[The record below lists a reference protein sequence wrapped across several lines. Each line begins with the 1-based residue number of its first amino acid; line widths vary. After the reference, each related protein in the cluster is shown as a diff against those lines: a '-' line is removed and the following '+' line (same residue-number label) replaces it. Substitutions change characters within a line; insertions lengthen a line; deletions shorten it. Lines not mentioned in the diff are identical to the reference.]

1 MPRAVSSA
9 TTPRNEPAKLWM
21 LLIGVNEYQDA
32 TLPTLQ
38 YSAID
43 CQSLGDVLT
52 EVVSSSF
59 ATCNASIYHD
69 FAEQLPVITP
79 IQQSLLKIQQQAN
92 PQDTVLIYFSGHG
105 VLAGTQQEAVLCL
118 HDTDL
123 DRPTET
129 GLSIHTLLQTLSAC
143 AAHQQIIWLDACHSG
158 GMTLRG
164 LPVNPAAQLVD
175 VLQKQVKKS
184 QGLYALLSCD
194 RSQQSW
200 EFPELGHGIFTYFL
214 MKGLQG
220 EATNAHGLIDVDGLY
235 KYIYHQTLRYVDQTN
250 QQLRLVNQQKR
261 SRGES
266 KLQAEY
272 PLQTPKRIVEGIGEF
287 ILAKS
292 PIYLTTQAISHAQ
305 PIRRAL
311 IIDGFNH
318 QNAALEFSKLLSRAG
333 QFEVEYYP
341 KPGQDWSEIRTTIG
355 QLLENTPPATENHST
370 LLLYLRGQIRNQEDG
385 DASLILGETGEIS
398 RSWLRQHLRQHP
410 DHQQIIIL
418 DCPDGSHLENSNLE
432 AWVEDLQHEQG
443 RGQCILAAQSPL
455 ENPALFA
462 QALQEI
468 LSAID
473 PQKGLS
479 AAGWITHLQQAL
491 AGITPL
497 RVWLSGTRG
506 ILEIIP
512 EQTSL
517 KNRSGIDLGVCP
529 YMGLRAFSERE
540 TQYFYG
546 RDSLIEQ
553 LLRECVK
560 NPVLAIV
567 GASGSGKSSVMQAG
581 LLPQLRRGQHI
592 PNSDRWQIVQ
602 MRPGDRPITALSRS
616 LAYGNRDAANPYAPE
631 QIEGVLYQ
639 GVEGWVYWLRSQTE
653 PLTVLAIDQFEEL
666 FTLADEL
673 ERQRFIELITGAVE
687 YASDRF
693 KLVLTIRADFIAACL
708 ELPELSALV
717 QKHSILVPACLSEE
731 DYRRV
736 ITQPAEQVG
745 LSVDPELIEVLL
757 QELDRTTGDLPLLQ
771 FVLEELW
778 HYRSDGQ
785 LTLQSYQQQIGGLRG
800 VLETKAQAVY
810 DALSPD
816 EQACARWIFLNLTQ
830 VGENTEDTR
839 RRISRSTLAVTK
851 YAPKL
856 VERTLKALTAA
867 QLITI
872 DSTIDSAL
880 EPSVE
885 EFSKTTEEAKTTVDH
900 AIADSVDSAIE
911 SPIVSPNLISS
922 ETTIEVTHE
931 ILIRHWSTLRW
942 WLEEN
947 RGRLK
952 SQRQVE
958 QSAQQWQQHE
968 YKPEFLLRGVR
979 LAQAEELYIHYT
991 DELTSLTQEFVEAS
1005 IEARDREMIET
1016 RKRLRRAQIAVA
1028 LIGSLGL
1035 CALSFAGLASWR
1047 QRTAQLREIEA
1058 LTASSEALLN
1068 ANQQLE
1074 AVTDGVKAGE
1084 RWQNLERGG
1093 FKFLP
1098 LPGDLRIK
1106 VVTTLQQAL
1115 SRTQEINRIASDQSV
1130 NTITS
1135 NAEGNRIW
1143 FAGDDGKVIQYS
1155 IADNLA
1161 VNQRSQPIASQ
1172 SIANL
1177 GDRIQAMQLS
1187 PDQQWIASAL
1197 SNGTI
1202 DLRHVEGR
1210 PGEQLKGH
1218 SDWVTDVQWS
1228 PDGQRLVSASR
1239 DGTVRLWNRQW
1250 QRALWIGKGHQGWVN
1265 CIQFLTPQQIL
1276 SGGEDGT
1283 VRLWSIEGK
1292 LIKTWKAH
1300 TDRITAI
1307 ALRPN
1312 QSEFLTASA
1321 DRTIKRWD
1329 RNGKLLQTYEGHSD
1343 QINDLSWQRDGNA
1356 FVSVG
1361 SDRKIIF
1368 WAVTGEIQK
1377 TLVGSLEEI
1386 TQVRWLADGKT
1397 LLSSGADKLV
1407 HVWQLVDRPVIP
1419 LSTVPS
1425 IAFFPDSATL
1435 LATTQDKIVSQFHLQ
1450 IDRSPELVLSQPL
1463 PKFNSKELIT
1473 SFNVRPNSNQIVAGD
1488 AKGKLYSFRQDGQLN
1503 QQRSISPQRTNTV
1516 QISPDG
1522 STIASAGVDRSITLS
1537 RANTLEP
1544 FATLAGH
1551 TDEVKALQFSPNG
1564 QWLASA
1570 GSDRQIKLWNLATR
1584 SDRTLGKH
1592 SLEVSSLAFSPDT
1605 QWLASGSWDNTIQVW
1620 NVSTDKSVK
1629 LIGHSHGITSL
1640 NFTHDGQ
1647 VLISTSQDGTVKVW
1661 NPYTGELLKTLI
1673 NQGDS
1678 LKTGLLN
1685 TQGDRFAMA
1694 GEQSGLT
1701 VWNWNINSLVNQ
1713 GCDRLSTY
1721 LSTHPTP
1728 QTSISL
1734 CNTRL
1739 RITN

>member
-1 MPRAVSSA
+1 MPRAVSSSQ
-9 TTPRNEPAKLWM
+9 PKSNNQPAKLWM

-32 TLPTLQ
+32 TLPALQ

-59 ATCNASIYHD
+59 ATCDASIYHD
-69 FAEQLPVITP
+69 LAEQLPVVAP

-92 PQDTVLIYFSGHG
+92 AQDTVLIYFSGHG
-105 VLAGTQQEAVLCL
+105 VLAGSQQEAVLCL

-123 DRPTET
+123 DQPTET
-129 GLSIHTLLQTLSAC
+129 GLSIHALLQTLSAC

-164 LPVNPAAQLVD
+164 LPINPAAQLVD

-194 RSQQSW
+194 RAQQSW

-220 EATNAHGLIDVDGLY
+220 EAANPHGLIDVDSLY

-292 PIYLTTQAISHAQ
+292 PIYLTTQAISHTQ

-318 QNAALEFSKLLSRAG
+318 QNAALEFSKLLSHAG

-341 KPGQDWSEIRTTIG
+341 KPGQDWSDIKTTIAQ
-355 QLLENTPPATENHST
+355 QLETIPPNTENHST
-370 LLLYLRGQIRNQEDG
+370 LLLYLRGQILNQEDG
-385 DASLILGETGEIS
+385 EASLILGETGEIS
-398 RSWLRQHLRQHP
+398 RSWLRQYLRQHP
-410 DHQQIIIL
+410 EHQQMIIL
-418 DCPDGSHLENSNLE
+418 DCPKSNLDDCNLE

-443 RGQCILAAQSPL
+443 RGQCILAAQSPV
-455 ENPALFA
+455 ENSALFA
-462 QALQEI
+462 QALQET

-473 PQKGLS
+473 LQKGLS

-491 AGITPL
+491 AGMTPL

-512 EQTSL
+512 EQITL
-517 KNRSGIDLGVCP
+517 TTRSGIDLGVCP
-529 YMGLRAFSERE
+529 YLGLRAFSERE

-546 RDSLIEQ
+546 RESLVEQ
-553 LLRECVK
+553 LLNELVK
-560 NPVLAIV
+560 QPVLAIV

-581 LLPQLRRGQHI
+581 LIPQLRRGQHI

-616 LAYGNRDAANPYAPE
+616 LAHGNRNAANQNATHQYAPE

-666 FTLADEL
+666 FTLTDEL

-693 KLVLTIRADFIAACL
+693 KLVFTIRADFIAACL
-708 ELPELSALV
+708 ELPELAALV
-717 QKHSILVPACLSEE
+717 QKHSVLVPACLSEE

-745 LSVDPELIEVLL
+745 LRVDLELIEVLL

-778 HYRSDGQ
+778 HYRSEGQ

-851 YAPKL
+851 YAPDL

-872 DSTIDSAL
+872 DSALDSSTTLLPETPEADAVPQL
-880 EPSVE
+880 STAVE
-885 EFSKTTEEAKTTVDH
+885 S
-900 AIADSVDSAIE
+900 E
-911 SPIVSPNLISS
+911 SPILSSPEPRSETWP

-942 WLEEN
+942 WLDEN
-947 RGRLK
+947 RSRLK
-952 SQRQVE
+952 SQRQIE
-958 QSAQQWQQHE
+958 QSAQQWQQHD

-979 LAQAEELYIHYT
+979 LAQAEELYINYT
-991 DELTSLTQEFVEAS
+991 DELTSLTQEFVETS

-1028 LIGSLGL
+1028 LIGSLGV
-1035 CALSFAGLASWR
+1035 CALGFAGLASWR
-1047 QRTAQLREIEA
+1047 QRTAQLREIDA

-1068 ANQQLE
+1068 DNQQIE
-1074 AVTDGVKAGE
+1074 AVTDGLKAGTL
-1084 RWQNLERGG
+1084 WQSLETSWL
-1093 FKFLP
+1093 KFLP
-1098 LPGDLRIK
+1098 LPGDLRMK

-1115 SRTQEINRIASDQSV
+1115 SRTQETNRITSEQSV
-1130 NTITS
+1130 NAITS
-1135 NAEGNRIW
+1135 NIQGNVIF
-1143 FAGDDGKVIQYS
+1143 FAGDDGKIMQYS
-1155 IADNLA
+1155 LAD
-1161 VNQRSQPIASQ
+1161 QRSQ

-1177 GDRIQAMQLS
+1177 GDRIQAIQLS
-1187 PDQQWIASAL
+1187 PDQQWLASAL
-1197 SNGTI
+1197 RNGTI
-1202 DLRHVEGR
+1202 DLRHVDGR
-1210 PGEQLKGH
+1210 QELQLKGH

-1228 PDGQRLVSASR
+1228 PDGQQLVSASR
-1239 DGTVRLWNRQW
+1239 DGTVRLWNRQRQQAMW
-1250 QRALWIGKGHQGWVN
+1250 IGKWIGKGHQGWVN
-1265 CIQFLTPQQIL
+1265 CVRFLNARQIL

-1307 ALRPN
+1307 AIRPN
-1312 QSEFLTASA
+1312 QTEFLTASA

-1343 QINDLSWQRDGNA
+1343 QVNDLSWQRDGSS
-1356 FVSVG
+1356 FVSAG

-1368 WAVTGEIQK
+1368 WAATGEMQ
-1377 TLVGSLEEI
+1377 TSFLGSREEI
-1386 TQVRWLADGKT
+1386 KQVHWMSDGKT
-1397 LLSSGADKLV
+1397 LLSSGSDKLV
-1407 HVWQLVDRPVIP
+1407 RVWQMADHPGDRAPIP
-1419 LSTVPS
+1419 LSS
-1425 IAFFPDSATL
+1425 IPALTFLPDRPAL
-1435 LATTQDKIVSQFHLQ
+1435 LATTQDKVVSEFSL
-1450 IDRSPELVLSQPL
+1450 RSNPNSQRLLSSPIPRITTQ
-1463 PKFNSKELIT
+1463 NLIT
-1473 SFNVRPNSNQIVAGD
+1473 SLSVSKNGNTIITSDIQGHLFTFQA
-1488 AKGKLYSFRQDGQLN
+1488 DGRLQL
-1503 QQRSISPQRTNTV
+1503 QRSISPQRINTA

-1522 STIASAGVDRSITLS
+1522 STIASAGVDRTITLS
-1537 RANTLEP
+1537 RATTLEP
-1544 FATLAGH
+1544 FATLSGH
-1551 TDEVKALQFSPNG
+1551 SDEIKALQFSPKG

-1570 GSDRQIKLWNLATR
+1570 GSDRQVKLWNLVDR
-1584 SDRTLGKH
+1584 SSQTLGSH
-1592 SLEVSSLAFSPDT
+1592 SLEVSSLAFSPDS

-1620 NVSTDKSVK
+1620 NLTTRRSIK
-1629 LIGHSHGITSL
+1629 LTGHSHGITSL
-1640 NFTHDGQ
+1640 NFSPDGQ
-1647 VLISTSQDGTVKVW
+1647 TLVSTSQDGTVKLW
-1661 NPYTGELLKTLI
+1661 NPYTGNLIKTLI
-1673 NQGDS
+1673 HQGDS
-1678 LKTGLLN
+1678 LQKGWLN
-1685 TQGDRFAMA
+1685 GRGDAFAIA

-1701 VWNWNINSLVNQ
+1701 VWNWNLNSLVSQ
-1713 GCDRLSTY
+1713 GCDRLSGY
-1721 LSTHPTP
+1721 LRSHPITP
-1728 QTSISL
+1728 HTIGL
-1734 CNTRL
+1734 CKAR
-1739 RITN
+1739 